1 MLQIAKILKS
11 NGTDGGILI
20 GVRDIEPGQIEL
32 KEPVFIAFDGLP
44 VPFFLASLTPHG
56 TTKWLARRTDVSSLA
71 DAEELVG
78 RYLLSE
84 SPGEEEEEYE
94 DFTGWKVFDRGVPV
108 GTVSSFEDIPG
119 NPCICLDDNVLIPL
133 HEDFISG
140 MDEEKKELYLE
151 LPDGL
156 LDLDSI
162 AD

>member
-1 MLQIAKILKS
+1 MLQIAKVLKS
-11 NGTDGGILI
+11 NGTDGGILL
-20 GVRDIEPGQIEL
+20 GLHDIAIEEIDL
-32 KEPVFIAFDGLP
+32 TEPVFIEFDGLP
-44 VPFFLASLTPHG
+44 VPFFIESLTPHG
-56 TTKWLARRTDVSSLA
+56 STKWVARLTDVSSLS

-84 SPGEEEEEYE
+84 SPGEEKEEYE
-94 DFTGWKVFDRGVPV
+94 DFTGWKVYDRGVPV
-108 GTVSSFEDIPG
+108 GAVSSFEDIPG
-119 NPCICLDDNVLIPL
+119 NPCICLDDNALIPL

>member
-1 MLQIAKILKS
+1 MFRLARILKS
-11 NGTDGGILI
+11 NGTDGAVLLGARE
-20 GVRDIEPGQIEL
+20 VEL
-32 KEPVFIAFDGLP
+32 SEINLQEPVFIEFDGLP
-44 VPFFLASLTPHG
+44 VPFFIESLTPHG
-56 TTKWLARRTDVSSLA
+56 STKWVARLTDVSSLS

-78 RYLLSE
+78 RDLLSE
-84 SPGEEEEEYE
+84 SPGVEEEEYE
-94 DFTGWKVFDRGVPV
+94 DFTGWKVYDRGVPV